1 MMEKDHHGERKGGC
15 EVSGWTTSYRWAPVR
30 REKVR
35 GLVNHHARD
44 VDAQHG
50 REVSHSNEGIVAER
64 TRLNVTMV
72 NDGNGG
78 FVECTDSKQWTEY
91 LDSRLDEVGHTWRT
105 QKDGSRK
112 PVALRKDAAV
122 AVDYVLQLDPEFTGS
137 AESLAADPEK
147 NEEVRRLLAVMVDE
161 VVEQHGQQNVVGWTL
176 HLDEENP
183 HIQMLAIP
191 EVDGCTSYKQFFGDA
206 EPGKRSTRTGSQKAY
221 AARHDSMRT
230 RLRSEGYEATFE
242 RVAEGLEHVPL
253 AKYKTSKDKRRAER
267 EDMDAREAAVE
278 VERAQL
284 VETAEAVRV
293 ADEQARARLAA
304 ADLREQR
311 WKEQKPARLERAKE
325 QGRQAYTEG
334 RREKWEEFNAAVHKH
349 NEGVRQLRAD
359 REQLNQDRE
368 QLNQDRQAFEQCKQE
383 HEAFPLAVLRSAY
396 TRGAYES
403 GPVDVARCKVAE
415 FKEKYPTVDAYIE
428 HDKQRREEAKAKNAR
443 LMEQPSTPS
452 QPTSSRQYGG

>member
-50 REVSHSNEGIVAER
+50 REVSHSNEGIVADR

-78 FVECTDSKQWTEY
+78 FVECTDSGQWKDY
-91 LDSRLDEVGHTWRT
+91 LDGRLEEVGHTWRT

-122 AVDYVLQLDPEFTGS
+122 AVDYVLQLDPDFTGS

-147 NEEVRRLLAVMVDE
+147 DEEVRRLLAVMVDE
-161 VVEQHGQQNVVGWTL
+161 VVEQHGQQNVIGWTL

-191 EVDGCTSYKQFFGDA
+191 VVDGCTSYKQFFGDA
-206 EPGKRSTRTGSQKAY
+206 EPGKRSTKAGSMRAY
-221 AARHDSMRT
+221 AERHDEMRH
-230 RLRSEGYEATFE
+230 RLRDHGYEATFE

-253 AKYKTSKDKRRAER
+253 AKYKTNKDKRRAER
-267 EDMDAREAAVE
+267 EDIAAREAVVSSRE
-278 VERAQL
+278 QEQLHRSRAQSFRGSL
-284 VETAEAVRV
+284 LDEQEQQLEEREQQLEEREASLEDEALARADQAVAAARRELDERRESLEAEIQRFRDGERSLSSSTLHMAYWCGLRDGGGFDAVRQAEQFKQRFPTVADFDRDIKQQHEAAEAKRKQ
-293 ADEQARARLAA
+293 DEAKKQRAA
-304 ADLREQR
+304 ATLS
-311 WKEQKPARLERAKE
+311 KIRAHS
-325 QGRQAYTEG
+325 TE
-334 RREKWEEFNAAVHKH
+334 A
-349 NEGVRQLRAD
+349 EGSKGSKGSEL
-359 REQLNQDRE
+359 
-368 QLNQDRQAFEQCKQE
+368 
-383 HEAFPLAVLRSAY
+383 
-396 TRGAYES
+396 G
-403 GPVDVARCKVAE
+403 
-415 FKEKYPTVDAYIE
+415 
-428 HDKQRREEAKAKNAR
+428 
-443 LMEQPSTPS
+443 
-452 QPTSSRQYGG
+452 

>member
-44 VDAQHG
+44 VDAQNG
-50 REVSHSNEGIVAER
+50 REVSHSNEGIVADR

-78 FVECTDSKQWTEY
+78 FVECTDSKQWKDY
-91 LDSRLDEVGHTWRT
+91 LDGRLEEVGHTWRT

-122 AVDYVLQLDPEFTGS
+122 AVDYVLQLDPDFTGS

-147 NEEVRRLLAVMVDE
+147 YEEVRRLLAVMVDE

-206 EPGKRSTRTGSQKAY
+206 EPGKRSTLTGSQKAY
-221 AARHDSMRT
+221 KARHDSMRT

-253 AKYKTSKDKRRAER
+253 KKYKTNKDKRTQER
-267 EDMDAREAAVE
+267 EDMAAREAAVDSREQEQLHRSRAQSFRGKLLDEQEQQLEEREASLE
-278 VERAQL
+278 VEALALAEQAVAAARRELDEGREFLKAEIQRFQDGERSL
-284 VETAEAVRV
+284 SASALHLAYRRGLRDGGGRDLKRQAEQFKQRFPTVADFDRDIKQQHEAAEAKRKQ
-293 ADEQARARLAA
+293 DEAKKQRAA
-304 ADLREQR
+304 ATLS
-311 WKEQKPARLERAKE
+311 KIRAHS
-325 QGRQAYTEG
+325 TE
-334 RREKWEEFNAAVHKH
+334 A
-349 NEGVRQLRAD
+349 EGPEL
-359 REQLNQDRE
+359 
-368 QLNQDRQAFEQCKQE
+368 
-383 HEAFPLAVLRSAY
+383 
-396 TRGAYES
+396 G
-403 GPVDVARCKVAE
+403 
-415 FKEKYPTVDAYIE
+415 
-428 HDKQRREEAKAKNAR
+428 
-443 LMEQPSTPS
+443 
-452 QPTSSRQYGG
+452 

>member
-1 MMEKDHHGERKGGC
+1 M
-15 EVSGWTTSYRWAPVR
+15 SGWPTSYRWAPVR

-50 REVSHSNEGIVAER
+50 REVSHSNEGIVADR

-122 AVDYVLQLDPEFTGS
+122 AVDYVLQLDPDFTGS

-147 NEEVRRLLAVMVDE
+147 DEEVRRLLAVMVDE
-161 VVEQHGQQNVVGWTL
+161 VIEQHGQQNVIGWTL

-267 EDMDAREAAVE
+267 EDMAAREAAVDSREQEQLHRSRAQSFRGKLLDEQEQQLEEREASLE
-278 VERAQL
+278 VEALALAEQAVAAARRELDEGREFLKAEIQRFRDGERL
-284 VETAEAVRV
+284 LSASALHLAYRRGLRDGGGRDLKRQAEQFKQRFPTVADFDRDIKQQHEAAEAKRKQ
-293 ADEQARARLAA
+293 DEAKKQRAA
-304 ADLREQR
+304 ATLS
-311 WKEQKPARLERAKE
+311 KIRAHS
-325 QGRQAYTEG
+325 TE
-334 RREKWEEFNAAVHKH
+334 A
-349 NEGVRQLRAD
+349 EGPEL
-359 REQLNQDRE
+359 
-368 QLNQDRQAFEQCKQE
+368 
-383 HEAFPLAVLRSAY
+383 
-396 TRGAYES
+396 G
-403 GPVDVARCKVAE
+403 
-415 FKEKYPTVDAYIE
+415 
-428 HDKQRREEAKAKNAR
+428 
-443 LMEQPSTPS
+443 
-452 QPTSSRQYGG
+452 

>member
-50 REVSHSNEGIVAER
+50 REVSHSNEGIVADR
-64 TRLNVTMV
+64 TRLNLTMV

-78 FVECTDSKQWTEY
+78 FVECTDSEQWIEY

-122 AVDYVLQLDPEFTGS
+122 AVDYVLQLDPDFTGS

-147 NEEVRRLLAVMVDE
+147 DEEVRRLLAVMVDE
-161 VVEQHGQQNVVGWTL
+161 VIEQHGQQNVIGWTL

-206 EPGKRSTRTGSQKAY
+206 EPGKRSTKAGSMRAY
-221 AARHDSMRT
+221 AERHDEMRH
-230 RLRSEGYEATFE
+230 RLRDHGYEATFE
-242 RVAEGLEHVPL
+242 RVNEGLEHVPL
-253 AKYKTSKDKRRAER
+253 AKYKTNKDKRRAER
-267 EDMDAREAAVE
+267 EDMAAREAAVAE
-278 VERAQL
+278 ERARL
-284 VETAEAVRV
+284 LEVAEAARQ

-304 ADLREQR
+304 ADRREQR
-311 WKEQKPARLERAKE
+311 WEEEKPARLERAKE

-334 RREKWEEFNAAVHKH
+334 RREKWEEFNAAVHKY
-349 NEGVRQLRAD
+349 NERVRQLRSD
-359 REQLNQDRE
+359 REELDRE
-368 QLNQDRQAFEQCKQE
+368 RWEFERRKGA
-383 HEAFPLAVLRSAY
+383 HEALPVAMLHMAY
-396 TRGAYES
+396 ARGAYEN
-403 GPVDVARCKVAE
+403 GATAMARGKVE
-415 FKEKYPTVDAYIE
+415 QFKQKYPTVEAFIE
-428 HDKQRREEAKAKNAR
+428 HEKQRHEEVKASKAQIKA
-443 LMEQPSTPS
+443 QPSTPS
-452 QPTSSRQYGG
+452 RPTSPWEYGG

>member
-50 REVSHSNEGIVAER
+50 REVSHSNEGIVADR
-64 TRLNVTMV
+64 TRLNLTMV

-78 FVECTDSKQWTEY
+78 FVECTDSEQWIEY

-122 AVDYVLQLDPEFTGS
+122 AVDYVLQLDPDFTGS

-147 NEEVRRLLAVMVDE
+147 DEEVRRLLAVMVDE
-161 VVEQHGQQNVVGWTL
+161 VIEQHGQQNVIGWTL

-191 EVDGCTSYKQFFGDA
+191 VVDGCTSYKQFFGDA
-206 EPGKRSTRTGSQKAY
+206 EPGKRSTKAGSMRAY
-221 AARHDSMRT
+221 AERHDEMRH
-230 RLRSEGYEATFE
+230 RLRDHGYEATFE
-242 RVAEGLEHVPL
+242 RVNEGLEHVPL
-253 AKYKTSKDKRRAER
+253 AKYKTNKDKRRAER
-267 EDMDAREAAVE
+267 EDMA
-278 VERAQL
+278 
-284 VETAEAVRV
+284 
-293 ADEQARARLAA
+293 
-304 ADLREQR
+304 
-311 WKEQKPARLERAKE
+311 ARLERAKE

-334 RREKWEEFNAAVHKH
+334 RREKWEEFNAAVHKY
-349 NEGVRQLRAD
+349 NERVRQLRSD
-359 REQLNQDRE
+359 REELDRE
-368 QLNQDRQAFEQCKQE
+368 RWEFERRKGA
-383 HEAFPLAVLRSAY
+383 HEALPVAMLHMAY
-396 TRGAYES
+396 ARGAYEN
-403 GPVDVARCKVAE
+403 GATAMARGKVE
-415 FKEKYPTVDAYIE
+415 QFKQKYPTVEAFIE
-428 HDKQRREEAKAKNAR
+428 HEKQRHEEVKASKAQIKA
-443 LMEQPSTPS
+443 QPSTPS
-452 QPTSSRQYGG
+452 RPTSSWEYGG